1 MTDNLVAG
9 AEMDPGSSPEVD
21 PEIAEIAARFHV
33 FDQEMDPFATLEK
46 LRTGCPVAHSEMVG
60 GHWVL
65 TRHADMERVLQ
76 DPKTFSSAQGNSVP
90 PAFDPIGTW
99 IPLHFDP
106 PEHGQYRHD
115 INSYFLPK
123 KMAARE
129 EELRGLARKYLEPIV
144 AVGGADLVEKL
155 CVPYPSE
162 AFLLMLGAP
171 VEDAERLLYWKNMN
185 MLGMSGDPEAEK
197 FVNEQ
202 IRPEYMAYFDALLQ
216 QRATSDDPPDD
227 ILTGLTRA
235 HVGDRPYTRGEMLRV
250 CTTMMIAGLD
260 TVTAALGWSLHF
272 LATHPDHRRQL
283 LDDPDLIPSAV
294 EELNRYFSTV
304 SVARRATRDVDLGG
318 AAIRKDDWLLCVLP
332 SAGRDDGEFP
342 GAGVVDFARTPNRHL
357 AFGFGPHRCLGIH
370 LARIE
375 MRVLLEEMMRLM
387 PHFRITPGADARTY
401 NGIVLG
407 VASLPVEI
415 TSLAGAD
422 TDTAARASS

>member
-1 MTDNLVAG
+1 
-9 AEMDPGSSPEVD
+9 
-21 PEIAEIAARFHV
+21 
-33 FDQEMDPFATLEK
+33 
-46 LRTGCPVAHSEMVG
+46 
-60 GHWVL
+60 
-65 TRHADMERVLQ
+65 MERVLQ
-76 DPKTFSSAQGNSVP
+76 DPGTFSSAQGNSVP

-115 INSYFLPK
+115 INPYFLPK

-129 EELRGLARKYLEPIV
+129 DELRGLIRKYLEPIV
-144 AVGGADLVEKL
+144 ADGGGDLVEKL

-171 VEDAERLLYWKNMN
+171 VEDAETLLYWKNMN

-202 IRPEYMAYFDALLQ
+202 IRPEYLAYFDALLTA
-216 QRATSDDPPDD
+216 RAESDDPPDD

-235 HVGDRPYTRGEMLRV
+235 RFGDRPYTRGEMLRM
-250 CTTMMIAGLD
+250 CTSLMIAGLD

-272 LATHPDHRRQL
+272 LATQPTYRQQL
-283 LDDPDLIPSAV
+283 IDDPALIPGAV
-294 EELNRYFSTV
+294 EELNRYFATV
-304 SVARRATRDVDLGG
+304 SVARRATRDTELGG
-318 AAIRKDDWLLCVLP
+318 NRIAKDDWVLCVLP
-332 SAGRDDGEFP
+332 SAGRDESAFP
-342 GAGVVDFARTPNRHL
+342 DADRVDFTRTPNRHL

-375 MRVLLEEMMRLM
+375 MRVLLEEMIRLM
-387 PHFRITPGADARTY
+387 PHFRIAPGADARFY

-407 VASLPVEI
+407 VATLPVEV
-415 TSLAGAD
+415 LA
-422 TDTAARASS
+422 

>member
-1 MTDNLVAG
+1 MGDDLLAGTAAETDVAE
-9 AEMDPGSSPEVD
+9 A
-21 PEIAEIAARFHV
+21 AARFHI
-33 FDQEMDPFATLEK
+33 FDQEMDTYPLLEK
-46 LRTGCPVAHSEMVG
+46 MRTQCPVSHSEAVG

-65 TRHADMERVLQ
+65 TRHEDMERVLQ

-106 PEHGQYRHD
+106 PEHGRYRRD

-123 KMAARE
+123 KMMARE
-129 EELRGLARKYLEPIV
+129 DELRGLARRYLEPIV
-144 AVGGADLVEKL
+144 AKGAADLVADL

-171 VEDAERLLYWKNMN
+171 IEDAERLLYWKNMN
-185 MLGMSGDPEAEK
+185 MLGMSGDPDAEK

-202 IRPEYMAYFDALLQ
+202 IRPQYMAYFDGLLEE
-216 QRATSDDPPDD
+216 RIASPNPPDD

-235 HVGDRPYTRGEMLRV
+235 RVGERPYSRGEMLRV

-260 TVTAALGWSLHF
+260 TVTAALGWTLHF
-272 LATHPDHRRQL
+272 LATEPAHRQQL
-283 LDDPDLIPSAV
+283 IDDPELIPSAV

-304 SVARRATRDVDLGG
+304 SVARRATRDVQVGS
-318 AAIRKDDWLLCVLP
+318 AMIQKDDWVLCVLP
-332 SAGRDDGEFP
+332 SAGRDAATFP
-342 GAGVVDFARTPNRHL
+342 EADRVDFARSPNRHL

-370 LARIE
+370 LARVE

-387 PHFRITPGADARTY
+387 PHFRIPTGAVPRFY

-407 VASLPVEI
+407 VATLPIEV
-415 TSLAGAD
+415 AGPTPPSA
-422 TDTAARASS
+422 T

>member
-1 MTDNLVAG
+1 MAENLVAG
-9 AEMDPGSSPEVD
+9 AEVD
-21 PEIAEIAARFHV
+21 PDTRAAAARFHI
-33 FDQEMDPFATLEK
+33 FDQEMDSHAL
-46 LRTGCPVAHSEMVG
+46 LARMRTQCPVAHSEAVG

-65 TRHADMERVLQ
+65 TRHADMEQVLQ
-76 DPKTFSSAQGNSVP
+76 DPRTFSSAQGNSVP

-129 EELRGLARKYLEPIV
+129 EELRGLAGKYLAPIV
-144 AVGGADLVEKL
+144 AAGGGDLVEKL

-197 FVNEQ
+197 FVNER
-202 IRPEYMAYFDALLQ
+202 IRPEYLAYFDALLAE
-216 QRATSDDPPDD
+216 RAGSPNPPDD

-235 HVGDRPYTRGEMLRV
+235 RVGQRPYTRGEMLRV

-272 LATHPDHRRQL
+272 LATEPAHRQQL
-283 LDDPDLIPSAV
+283 IDDPGLIPSAV

-304 SVARRATRDVDLGG
+304 SVARRATRDVQLGG
-318 AAIRKDDWLLCVLP
+318 ASIGKDDWVLCVLP
-332 SAGRDDGEFP
+332 SAGRD
-342 GAGVVDFARTPNRHL
+342 AGTFADADRVHFARTPNRHL

-370 LARIE
+370 LARVE

-387 PHFRITPGADARTY
+387 PHFRVPPDARPRFY

-407 VASLPVEI
+407 VGALPVEI
-415 TSLAGAD
+415 TEI
-422 TDTAARASS
+422 TEAATGSS